1 MEKKKLAAAM
11 AAVTAFIKTGEAVA
25 GGQNFAS
32 AQMVPQGGGAHQA
45 GPAPR
50 MNLWGITGRQALM
63 QANTMMQLRIFK

>member
-11 AAVTAFIKTGEAVA
+11 AAVTAFIKTGEVVA
-25 GGQNFAS
+25 GGENFAS
-32 AQMVPQGGGAHQA
+32 AQIVPQGRAAQA

-63 QANTMMQLRIFK
+63 QGSTMMQLRMFK